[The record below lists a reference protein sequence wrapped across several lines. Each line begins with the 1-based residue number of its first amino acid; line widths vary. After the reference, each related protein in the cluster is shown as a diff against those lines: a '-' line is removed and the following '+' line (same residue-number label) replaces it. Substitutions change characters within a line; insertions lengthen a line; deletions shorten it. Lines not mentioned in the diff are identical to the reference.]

1 MTMAS
6 STAMAM
12 ATATSSSDM
21 NMATSTTDMTMTTMM
36 GMNEMAMT
44 FFTSTSTPLYSM
56 SWTPSSAGKYA
67 GTCIFL
73 IAFGTIFRALLA
85 VRINFLEVLAVIKY
99 GRKEGVVYPFSDEGK
114 MSPRPWRANEAVIL
128 AAMDVALAGSSYLL
142 LVEGVELKLEQIADF
157 VTG

>member
-1 MTMAS
+1 
-6 STAMAM
+6 MAM

-44 FFTSTSTPLYSM
+44 FFTSTATPLYSM
-56 SWTPSSAGKYA
+56 SWAPSSAGKYA

-114 MSPRPWRANEAVIL
+114 MAPRPWRANEAVML
-128 AAMDVALAGSSYLL
+128 AAMDVVLAASSYLL
-142 LVEGVELKLEQIADF
+142 LVECVQLKPKQLADL
-157 VTG
+157 VIG